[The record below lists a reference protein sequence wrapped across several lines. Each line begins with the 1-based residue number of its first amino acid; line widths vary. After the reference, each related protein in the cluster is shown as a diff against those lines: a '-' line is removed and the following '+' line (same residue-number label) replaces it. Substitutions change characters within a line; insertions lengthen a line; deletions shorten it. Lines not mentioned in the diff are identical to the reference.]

1 MSNCPSRWTDLAST
15 IQVTWAAPERPNGI
29 LLRYHLQLTTYDG
42 RRVITTESVG
52 SGTLV
57 GQLDT
62 SELGECQHKCG
73 FCLYRNFVVIS
84 QGRIQG
90 GAWGAHAPCFGTK
103 QALSTEVYHVLSVCS
118 YSNTVHISIRIAAN
132 IKHSNLQLPRD
143 SSVAVTHPRVHDDV

>member
-15 IQVTWAAPERPNGI
+15 IQVTWTAPERPNGI

-62 SELGECQHKCG
+62 SELGEYQHKCG

-84 QGRIQG
+84 QEQIQG
-90 GAWGAHAPCFGTK
+90 GHGGPMSPASG
-103 QALSTEVYHVLSVCS
+103 LS
-118 YSNTVHISIRIAAN
+118 
-132 IKHSNLQLPRD
+132 KH
-143 SSVAVTHPRVHDDV
+143 